1 MIETI
6 LIPTSGTPTDSA
18 VFKTALAV
26 AKPLRAHMQFYH
38 VRFSTIEAMVHTPH
52 FDFCLGDAAAASAFS
67 YLRQHDESLS
77 AQATEH
83 FHTFCKTYG
92 ITALDTP
99 SPSRPMSASYLQERD
114 RPEARLLAHAR
125 HSDLI
130 ILGRRQTTDL
140 MPQNLIE
147 SLLMASGRPLI
158 IAPETTSIAAL
169 KTVVVGWQETPEA
182 ARSLG
187 AAIPLLKHADTV
199 ILVGVSAYAKEAAS
213 ALEQVVEQ
221 LAWHDITAKTHIIV
235 GDPKEARAHL
245 SREIAER
252 HADMLVV
259 GGYQR
264 GPWRE
269 ALFGGVTE
277 SIIDHAK
284 CPVFL
289 MH

>member
-1 MIETI
+1 
-6 LIPTSGTPTDSA
+6 
-18 VFKTALAV
+18 
-26 AKPLRAHMQFYH
+26 MQLYH
-38 VRFSTIEAMVHTPH
+38 VRFSTIDAMAHTPH
-52 FDFCLGDAAAASAFS
+52 FDFCLGDAAIASSFT
-67 YLRQHDESLS
+67 YLKHHDESLS

-83 FHTFCKTYG
+83 FHTFCTANG
-92 ITALDTP
+92 ITVHDAF
-99 SPSRPMSASYLQERD
+99 SPQRAMSASYLQEWD

-130 ILGRRQTTDL
+130 IVGRHHTTDL
-140 MPQNLIE
+140 MPANLIE
-147 SLLMASGRPLI
+147 RLLMASGRPLI
-158 IAPETTSIAAL
+158 IAPETASIGTL

-182 ARSLG
+182 ARSLS
-187 AAIPLLKHADTV
+187 AAIPVLKHADTV
-199 ILVGVSAYAKEAAS
+199 VLVSVSAYAKEAAS
-213 ALEQVVEQ
+213 ALQQMAEQ
-221 LAWHDITAKTHIIV
+221 LAWHDISAKTHVIV
-235 GDPKEARAHL
+235 GDSKGVRAHL

-252 HADMLVV
+252 HADMLVL